1 LIEEAIKVAEVVK
14 VEMDAKTDPEM
25 ATALL
30 VAKEEAR
37 VEEVKK
43 ASEKTQ
49 KEAAKLAAKI
59 PSIHDTTLATET
71 AAIQLSVD
79 QTTKVA
85 LSL

>member
-1 LIEEAIKVAEVVK
+1 MIEEAIKVAEVVK

-49 KEAAKLAAKI
+49 KEAVKLAAKI